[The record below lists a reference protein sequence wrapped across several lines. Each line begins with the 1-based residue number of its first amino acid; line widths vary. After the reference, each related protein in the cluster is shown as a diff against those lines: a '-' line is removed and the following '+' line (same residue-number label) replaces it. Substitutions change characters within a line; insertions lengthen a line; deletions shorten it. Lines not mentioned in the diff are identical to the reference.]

1 MVHVNRKLN
10 TVPSTELGFTGDS
23 TQWFDEEAYRFPK
36 SKASFDEAGKHDY
49 YFNSYSSHHIH
60 EEMLK
65 DAHRTNTYR
74 EAIEGNKNQFKDKI
88 VLDIGCGT
96 GILSIFAARAG
107 AKHVYAIDAA
117 EIAHFAREIV
127 KDNKLTDKI
136 TVLHGKIEE
145 LDLPF
150 KEGEVDIIISEW
162 MGYFLLY
169 ESMLDCVL
177 WARDKFLNK
186 ETGKMLPDRAK
197 LYVSAIED
205 S

>member
-74 EAIEGNKNQFKDKI
+74 EAIEGNKNQAESSKD
-88 VLDIGCGT
+88 LG
-96 GILSIFAARAG
+96 
-107 AKHVYAIDAA
+107 
-117 EIAHFAREIV
+117 
-127 KDNKLTDKI
+127 
-136 TVLHGKIEE
+136 EE
-145 LDLPF
+145 TRR
-150 KEGEVDIIISEW
+150 KRHHSSKTTSW
-162 MGYFLLY
+162 
-169 ESMLDCVL
+169 
-177 WARDKFLNK
+177 
-186 ETGKMLPDRAK
+186 
-197 LYVSAIED
+197 
-205 S
+205 